1 VPTVNGHWTFSF
13 FPALVGTFFPT
24 GVGGDV
30 REVAMVALST
40 FAPSRALDLRARRW
54 LPTWRTTPFAFVYV
68 ALLTVGSIV
77 LSLLDTGDHDAVLKV
92 SSTDVD
98 HLSTHPIFVLVT
110 SALWVD
116 GIVDCLL
123 AVLVLGIVATV
134 LERRVGTRWVVAIFA
149 SGHVGATLLTEG
161 SVAVGVH
168 YGVLPATAASRLDVG
183 VSYGLAAML
192 GAAAG
197 LLPRPVRTM
206 GVLGGWAYLGWP
218 IASGLDM
225 TSWGHIIALGI
236 GVSWWPWLRH
246 GELRERNAF
255 GEVRERNAFGEVR
268 ERDAVGMM
276 EQWSMPRSP
285 VRSWLLRQR
294 LTIPTSPAASSFFST
309 TTMKALSEWSSTDPV
324 TSRPVT
330 QFRFRGC
337 RDGPTSSVNPQ
348 LCTSVDLSHR
358 TPLCALGGSDVMA
371 RAAPGPP
378 RREHCPV
385 GPRSPE

>member
-1 VPTVNGHWTFSF
+1 
-13 FPALVGTFFPT
+13 
-24 GVGGDV
+24 
-30 REVAMVALST
+30 MVALST
-40 FAPSRALDLRARRW
+40 FAPSRALDLRVSRW

-68 ALLTVGSIV
+68 ALLAAGGVV
-77 LSLLDTGDHDAVLKV
+77 LSLLDTGDHEALLNV

-168 YGVLPATAASRLDVG
+168 YGVLPASAVSRLDVG

-197 LLPRPVRTM
+197 LLPRPARTI

-225 TSWGHIIALGI
+225 TSWGHVIALGI
-236 GVSWWPWLRH
+236 GVSWWPWLKRH
-246 GELRERNAF
+246 EARERDA
-255 GEVRERNAFGEVR
+255 VGEVR
-268 ERDAVGMM
+268 ERDVVGMM
-276 EQWSMPRSP
+276 EKWSMPRSP
-285 VRSWLLRQR
+285 ARSWSRRQR
-294 LTIPTSPAASSFFST
+294 LTIPISPAASSSFST
-309 TTMKALSEWSSTDPV
+309 TTMTALSESSSTGPV
-324 TSRPVT
+324 RLPPAT
-330 QFRFRGC
+330 QYRFRGW
-337 RDGPTSSVNPQ
+337 RDGRMSSANPRSS
-348 LCTSVDLSHR
+348 TSVARLHR
-358 TPLCALGGSDVMA
+358 MRSCASAGSDVKA
-371 RAAPGPP
+371 SAGPGPP
-378 RREHCPV
+378 RMHYPV
-385 GPRSPE
+385 GRRSPA

>member
-1 VPTVNGHWTFSF
+1 
-13 FPALVGTFFPT
+13 
-24 GVGGDV
+24 
-30 REVAMVALST
+30 MVALST
-40 FAPSRALDLRARRW
+40 FAPSRAFRPAARSW

-68 ALLTVGSIV
+68 ALLAAGSVV

-98 HLSTHPIFVLVT
+98 HLSKHPIFVLVT

-192 GAAAG
+192 GATAG
-197 LLPRPVRTM
+197 LLPRPVRTI

-225 TSWGHIIALGI
+225 TSWGHVIALGI
-236 GVSWWPWLRH
+236 GVSWWPWLRRH
-246 GELRERNAF
+246 Q
-255 GEVRERNAFGEVR
+255 VREEP
-268 ERDAVGMM
+268 AVGMM

-285 VRSWLLRQR
+285 VRSWSRRRR
-294 LTIPTSPAASSFFST
+294 LTIPTSPAALSSFST
-309 TTMKALSEWSSTDPV
+309 TTAKARSESSSTDPA
-324 TSRPVT
+324 RLPPAT

-337 RDGPTSSVNPQ
+337 RAGRTSSASPQ
-348 LCTSVDLSHR
+348 SSTLVAPLRR
-358 TPLCALGGSDVMA
+358 TPWCASAGSDVMA
-371 RAAPGPP
+371 RAGPGPP
-378 RREHCPV
+378 WRTHCPV
-385 GPRSPE
+385 GRRSPA